1 MSTYNEIFLGG
12 SIKSIQRGQLTV
24 PPAGANATITAV
36 NTAKTELRYLG
47 HYHGGGS
54 TFDDIGCSVYL
65 LNSTTVR
72 ATRGGSSGSI
82 SVSWE
87 LTEYY

>member
-1 MSTYNEIFLGG
+1 MSTSRQLLGAG
-12 SIKSIQRGQLTV
+12 IKSIQRGQLTV
-24 PPAGANATITAV
+24 PSGGASATITTV

-54 TFDDIGCSVYL
+54 TFDDVGCLVYL

-72 ATRGGSSGSI
+72 ATRGGSAGSI